1 METISIMQ
9 TTEETDGAQLK
20 EIVQAALSQIDEIGR
35 SMKQVGM
42 TIQVRVLGTHWVRRQ
57 IPDPSGMDMRTIFYP
72 RVTSVSDPNRDGYG
86 RVFFSICG

>member
-42 TIQVRVLGTHWVRRQ
+42 AINGNIYH
-57 IPDPSGMDMRTIFYP
+57 P
-72 RVTSVSDPNRDGYG
+72 
-86 RVFFSICG
+86 